1 MAGGYV
7 DLQVNGYAGVDF
19 NADTLSPAE
28 IHQACL
34 ALRRDGVAS
43 ILATIIT
50 DELEVMAGRLR
61 RLVAACESD
70 PLVAQVI
77 AGLHVE
83 GPFINPADGFRGA
96 HPAAAVRPASIEMAA
111 RLLEA
116 GAGRIRLLTLA
127 PECDAGLHV
136 TRYLVAAGVKVAAGH
151 TDASLDTLR
160 AACDAGLSLFTH
172 LGNGCPALLPRHDNI
187 IQRALSLRDRL
198 WLCFIADGAHVPFFT
213 LRNYLSLAGIQRC
226 VVVTDAMSAAGQGPG
241 CYRLGRLD
249 VEVGEDHVARLPGSQ
264 LLAGAAVTM
273 PIATANLAN
282 ALGLTPEEIQQ
293 LTVTNPAAAIG
304 LEPAHVS

>member
-1 MAGGYV
+1 MAAGYV

-19 NADTLSPAE
+19 NADTLTPAE
-28 IHQACL
+28 IHQVCL
-34 ALRRDGVAS
+34 ALRRDGVAH

-50 DELEVMAGRLR
+50 DELEVMATRLR

-77 AGLHVE
+77 TGLHVE

-96 HPAAAVRPASIEMAA
+96 HPAAAVRPATIEMTAC
-111 RLLEA
+111 LLEA
-116 GAGRIRLLTLA
+116 GKGRIRLLTLA
-127 PECDAGLHV
+127 PECDAELRV
-136 TRYLVAAGVKVAAGH
+136 TRYLVDAGVKVAAGH
-151 TDASLDTLR
+151 TDAALDTLR
-160 AACDAGLSLFTH
+160 AACDAGLTLFTH

-187 IQRALSLRDRL
+187 IQRALSLHDRL
-198 WLCFIADGAHVPFFT
+198 WLCFIADGAHVPFFA
-213 LRNYLSLAGIQRC
+213 LRNYLSLAGVAHC
-226 VVVTDAMSAAGQGPG
+226 MVVTDAMSAAGQAPG
-241 CYRLGRLD
+241 RYRLGHLD

-273 PIATANLAN
+273 PIAAENLAN
-282 ALGLTPEEIQQ
+282 ALGLTPEEILQ